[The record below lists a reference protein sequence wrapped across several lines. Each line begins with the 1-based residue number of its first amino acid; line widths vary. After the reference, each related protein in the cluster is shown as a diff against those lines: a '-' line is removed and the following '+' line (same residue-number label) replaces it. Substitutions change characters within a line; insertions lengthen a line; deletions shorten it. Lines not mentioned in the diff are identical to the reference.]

1 MGLLGLAVVFFAVV
15 HLIPAIPPL
24 KAALADRCGRW
35 WGPVY
40 GTAASLGLLA
50 IIAAFMVAPFVAVYE
65 PPAWGRAVTL
75 ALMAL
80 AAMLLGVFAFRGRAR
95 LFLRFPLALAA
106 TVWGSAH
113 LFANGDGASLIL
125 FGGLAL
131 YGLAH
136 FALGWASG
144 LRPEGEPRGGH
155 DLMAPLAG
163 LALYAAMAQLHPV
176 IIGVPVLAP

>member
-1 MGLLGLAVVFFAVV
+1 MGLLGLAVAFFAVV
-15 HLIPAIPPL
+15 HLIPALPPL
-24 KAALADRCGRW
+24 KAALASRCGRW

-40 GTAASLGLLA
+40 GAAASLGLLA
-50 IIAAFMVAPFVAVYE
+50 IILAFRAAPFVAVYE
-65 PPAWGRAVTL
+65 PPAWGRMATL
-75 ALMAL
+75 SLMAL
-80 AAMLLGVFAFRGRAR
+80 AFMLLGVFLFRGRLR
-95 LFLRFPLALAA
+95 LALRFPLAIA
-106 TVWGSAH
+106 VMGWGTAH

-136 FALGWASG
+136 FALGWAGG

-163 LALYAAMAQLHPV
+163 LALYVAMVQLHPV